1 LFGAIELN
9 EDLHDKRIGEENFC
23 GILAT
28 DHGTVQYQQTKG
40 ASLSLGNGRL
50 GASYYGCVRLGC
62 ESARITSWT
71 TSNNISI
78 ACSGRV
84 DLHGTRTHLRGH
96 HPENSLIGPE
106 DDGHILAENTH
117 VILESLGCR
126 NALYLQKA
134 SKVFGGP
141 FEIQGKFDHTIVA
154 MSGSVFGGTVKGAVS
169 NVEAHT
175 GGQIFLE
182 HGSNMP
188 RTARGALGGM
198 VVLPDDKILR

>member
-1 LFGAIELN
+1 M
-9 EDLHDKRIGEENFC
+9 
-23 GILAT
+23 
-28 DHGTVQYQQTKG
+28 
-40 ASLSLGNGRL
+40 
-50 GASYYGCVRLGC
+50 
-62 ESARITSWT
+62 
-71 TSNNISI
+71 
-78 ACSGRV
+78 

-154 MSGSVFGGTVKGAVS
+154 MSGSVF
-169 NVEAHT
+169 
-175 GGQIFLE
+175 
-182 HGSNMP
+182 
-188 RTARGALGGM
+188 
-198 VVLPDDKILR
+198 